1 MDERARL
8 AVHGGL
14 TASELERFGL
24 QWADVVDF
32 SASTN
37 PFGPCPEVAAAIARS
52 KLDTYPDPD
61 CTLARSALA
70 ATLSR
75 PVESILVGNGAAEL
89 IWTAVQ
95 TLCAPGSTAVV
106 VEPAFSE
113 FRRAC
118 LATGVRVDE
127 WRTTPAAHFRLDLD
141 EVRNRLTTVGASAAY
156 LCAPS
161 SPSGVGVA
169 APAIATLCASMP
181 EIAFI
186 VDQSFLSLSERHRD
200 ATAPLPDNALVVR
213 SLTKDHGIPGARVG
227 YAFGRSRWVAAMSA
241 RRPPWTVNA
250 FAQSAVAAAVE
261 RTSFVER
268 TRRRLLDDRRRLQRQ
283 L

>member
-1 MDERARL
+1 
-8 AVHGGL
+8 
-14 TASELERFGL
+14 
-24 QWADVVDF
+24 
-32 SASTN
+32 
-37 PFGPCPEVAAAIARS
+37 
-52 KLDTYPDPD
+52 
-61 CTLARSALA
+61 
-70 ATLSR
+70 
-75 PVESILVGNGAAEL
+75 
-89 IWTAVQ
+89 
-95 TLCAPGSTAVV
+95 V

-227 YAFGRSRWVAAMSA
+227 YAFGRPRWVAAMSA

-261 RTSFVER
+261 QTSFVER
-268 TRRRLLDDRRRLQRQ
+268 SRRRLLDDRRRLQRQ
-283 L
+283 LRALGLSPCKTSTPFFLMPVGDAAGLRERLLGRRGVHVRDATSFGLPTFIRVCARGESDCARLVAALRAEL